1 MIGKYI
7 QMVGDALMFVV
18 GPVHDALRS
27 DDMDPV
33 LSSEAIELAPL
44 SDTPVMPGTINR
56 TIAYYVGGTTLV
68 VALVCVVLNLLK
80 KPAKRATRKARTKAV
95 KRTKAAASRARKRVA
110 NSKAGRRA
118 AAIRRK
124 YSKR

>member
-1 MIGKYI
+1 MF
-7 QMVGDALMFVV
+7 GDALMPVV

-33 LSSEAIELAPL
+33 LTSEAIELAPL

-68 VALVCVVLNLLK
+68 VGLVCVVINLLK
-80 KPAKRATRKARTKAV
+80 KPAKRAYKKGRTKTA
-95 KRTKAAASRARKRVA
+95 KRTKATASRKRRQT
-110 NSKAGRRA
+110 NNTKTRRRA

>member
-7 QMVGDALMFVV
+7 QMLGDALFPVV

-56 TIAYYVGGTTLV
+56 TIAYYVGGTALV
-68 VALVCVVLNLLK
+68 VALACVLINLAK
-80 KPAKRATRKARTKAV
+80 KPAKRVARRTGRKVV
-95 KRTKAAASRARKRVA
+95 KRTKAVASRAKKRVA
-110 NSKAGRRA
+110 NSKAGRRV

-124 YSKR
+124 YAKR

>member
-7 QMVGDALMFVV
+7 QMVGDALMPVV

-68 VALVCVVLNLLK
+68 VAQVCVVVNLLK
-80 KPAKRATRKARTKAV
+80 KPAQRVTRKARTKAV